1 IAPAT
6 ARANRTTTNP
16 RSGLQIRRM
25 ILLDVVLLTTLRLIP
40 NEVLCFCR
48 RLIHP
53 SAWKGYS
60 ANFAFT
66 EFSGVQV
73 LFVLWGTYLFVG
85 QEYAAF
91 RCVASFVACNTQIG
105 VGCSLYA
112 PPLYSEE
119 VDEDEHCREE

>member
-73 LFVLWGTYLFVG
+73 LFVLWGTFCAVG
-85 QEYAAF
+85 HILVRRPGVCCLSLRGIV
-91 RCVASFVACNTQIG
+91 RCMQHTNRGRVFAL
-105 VGCSLYA
+105 CST
-112 PPLYSEE
+112 PLQ
-119 VDEDEHCREE
+119 